1 MNKNTSPQS
10 RSTPRPR
17 SQARGRTVQT
27 ERAPRAPHATATQKP
42 HNSAERVARKAGSKA
57 KARRTPA
64 PLTKAGRIRQLFMSA
79 ALPNIIVV
87 LIIVALAFGALLL
100 FGSPLAWLPTIVA
113 EAWMVFNLAPVSA
126 AGVDLSFLPALPALI
141 LATVVAVR
149 VRAAV
154 KHKVSVK
161 DLAILVAC
169 VVGVPVVLTCIA
181 WVMLWDAGKV
191 FDVSP
196 PNLAAALARVI
207 VVHLA
212 AMAAGMG
219 ARLWRALAKRY
230 GAPPLLVDAALIALR
245 YLAYLAIGAAVVFVL
260 VFIVNFSRQG
270 EMMDEYPSIS
280 GLGIFTLILLSLL
293 YIPNA
298 IVSTGAVLVGSE
310 FSAGEAQVSLFSTH
324 LVPLPPL
331 PITGG
336 IPASSPGWAVVFM
349 VVPLIAA
356 TLSLYKKRPSFQKAL
371 AATVATAVI
380 MFFAC
385 YLVSGTLGYYGHV
398 GPHLWTA
405 AGLAALWIALV
416 GLAVAAAF
424 ALMNWRDARAAEAE
438 AESAEAEGAEEDA
451 DGTEESAEDSAAEDT
466 GDAEQSDADTADA
479 ENAEDVDADDVDT
492 GSGESESD
500 EGESES
506 GDGDAAE
513 SAAEEAEDAAD
524 KDDAAAESTDNAGTA
539 EDEVN
544 DDEVIEGEVVDDG
557 DDGDNGADAED
568 AAGDGGKEGASESSE
583 HEAAEDPEILEG
595 EIVEEDADEHGAG
608 AVEGGEAPQSE
619 AADSTESGK
628 RD

>member
-27 ERAPRAPHATATQKP
+27 GRASRAPHATVTQKP

-113 EAWMVFNLAPVSA
+113 EAWVVFNLAPVSA

-141 LATVVAVR
+141 FATVVAVR

-219 ARLWRALAKRY
+219 TRLWRALAKRY

-245 YLAYLAIGAAVVFVL
+245 YLAYLAIGATVVFVL
-260 VFIVNFSRQG
+260 IFIVNFSRQG
-270 EMMDEYPSIS
+270 EMMDEYPSIT

-356 TLSLYKKRPSFQKAL
+356 TMSLYKKRPSFQKVL

-385 YLVSGTLGYYGHV
+385 YLVSGTLGYYGHT

-405 AGLAALWIALV
+405 AGLAALWIAVV

-438 AESAEAEGAEEDA
+438 AESSAAEVAEVEASEEDSEDA
-451 DGTEESAEDSAAEDT
+451 AESAEDTASEDT
-466 GDAEQSDADTADA
+466 TDAEQSDADKAEADEADA
-479 ENAEDVDADDVDT
+479 DLD
-492 GSGESESD
+492 ESETD
-500 EGESES
+500 EDESES
-506 GDGDAAE
+506 GDGEDSE
-513 SAAEEAEDAAD
+513 SAANDADDAAD
-524 KDDAAAESTDNAGTA
+524 DDDAAVESKGSADST
-539 EDEVN
+539 
-544 DDEVIEGEVVDDG
+544 DEVIEGEVVEDSDDG
-557 DDGDNGADAED
+557 DDAEST
-568 AAGDGGKEGASESSE
+568 AGDGGEEGASESSE
-583 HEAAEDPEILEG
+583 REAAEAPEILEG
-595 EIVEEDADEHGAG
+595 ELVEEDAN
-608 AVEGGEAPQSE
+608 EGEPD
-619 AADSTESGK
+619 AADSTESGR

>member
-169 VVGVPVVLTCIA
+169 VMGVPVVLTCIA

-219 ARLWRALAKRY
+219 TRLWRALAKRY

-245 YLAYLAIGAAVVFVL
+245 YLAYLAIGATVVFVL
-260 VFIVNFSRQG
+260 IFIVNFSRQG
-270 EMMDEYPSIS
+270 EMMDEYPSIT
-280 GLGIFTLILLSLL
+280 GLGVFTLILLSLL

-356 TLSLYKKRPSFQKAL
+356 TLSLYKKRPSFQKVL
-371 AATVATAVI
+371 AATAATAVI

-385 YLVSGTLGYYGHV
+385 YLVSGTLGYYGHT

-405 AGLAALWIALV
+405 AGLAALWIAVV

-438 AESAEAEGAEEDA
+438 AESSAEEVAEAEASEEDSEDA
-451 DGTEESAEDSAAEDT
+451 AESAEDTASEDT
-466 GDAEQSDADTADA
+466 TDAEQSDADKAEADEADGDDADA
-479 ENAEDVDADDVDT
+479 DLDESETDEDEN
-492 GSGESESD
+492 ESES
-500 EGESES
+500 S
-506 GDGDAAE
+506 DGDAAE
-513 SAAEEAEDAAD
+513 SAAEETEDAAD
-524 KDDAAAESTDNAGTA
+524 DDDAAAESTDTA
-539 EDEVN
+539 DTV
-544 DDEVIEGEVVDDG
+544 DEVIEGEVVEDSDDG
-557 DDGDNGADAED
+557 DDAES
-568 AAGDGGKEGASESSE
+568 AAGDGGEEGASESSE
-583 HEAAEDPEILEG
+583 REAAEDPEILEG
-595 EIVEEDADEHGAG
+595 ELVEEDAN
-608 AVEGGEAPQSE
+608 EGEPD

>member
-1 MNKNTSPQS
+1 M
-10 RSTPRPR
+10 
-17 SQARGRTVQT
+17 QT

-87 LIIVALAFGALLL
+87 LIIVALAFGTLLL

-219 ARLWRALAKRY
+219 TRLWRALAKRY

-245 YLAYLAIGAAVVFVL
+245 YLAYLAIGATVVFVL

-280 GLGIFTLILLSLL
+280 GLGVFTLILLSLL

-324 LVPLPPL
+324 LVPVPPL

-356 TLSLYKKRPSFQKAL
+356 TMSLYKKRPSFQKVL

-385 YLVSGTLGYYGHV
+385 YLVSGTLGYYGHT

-405 AGLAALWIALV
+405 AGLAALWIAVV

-424 ALMNWRDARAAEAE
+424 ALMNWRDTRAAEAE
-438 AESAEAEGAEEDA
+438 SSAAEASEEDSEDAAESAEDTASEGTA
-451 DGTEESAEDSAAEDT
+451 
-466 GDAEQSDADTADA
+466 DAEQSDADKAETDEADGDDADA
-479 ENAEDVDADDVDT
+479 DPNEIETDEDEDN
-492 GSGESESD
+492 
-500 EGESES
+500 SES
-506 GDGDAAE
+506 GDGEGSE
-513 SAAEEAEDAAD
+513 SAANDADDAAD
-524 KDDAAAESTDNAGTA
+524 DEDAAAESTATADNA
-539 EDEVN
+539 
-544 DDEVIEGEVVDDG
+544 DEVIEGEVVEDSDDG
-557 DDGDNGADAED
+557 DDAESTAGDGEDEGASASGEREAAAPAED
-568 AAGDGGKEGASESSE
+568 A
-583 HEAAEDPEILEG
+583 DPEILEG
-595 EIVEEDADEHGAG
+595 ELVEESEESDTGA
-608 AVEGGEAPQSE
+608 AEGGEAAQSE
-619 AADSTESGK
+619 AADSTESGR

>member
-79 ALPNIIVV
+79 VLPNIIVV

-219 ARLWRALAKRY
+219 TRLWRALAKRY

-245 YLAYLAIGAAVVFVL
+245 YLAYLAIGATVVFVL
-260 VFIVNFSRQG
+260 IFIVNFSRQG

-280 GLGIFTLILLSLL
+280 GLGVFTLILLSLL

-356 TLSLYKKRPSFQKAL
+356 TMSLYKKRPSFQKVL

-385 YLVSGTLGYYGHV
+385 YLVSGTLGYYGHT

-405 AGLAALWIALV
+405 AGLAALWIAVV

-424 ALMNWRDARAAEAE
+424 ALMNWRDARAVEADSSAAEASE
-438 AESAEAEGAEEDA
+438 EDSEDAAESAEDTA
-451 DGTEESAEDSAAEDT
+451 SEDT
-466 GDAEQSDADTADA
+466 TDAEQSDADKAEADEADGDDADA
-479 ENAEDVDADDVDT
+479 DLD
-492 GSGESESD
+492 ESETD
-500 EGESES
+500 EDESES
-506 GDGDAAE
+506 GDGEDSE
-513 SAAEEAEDAAD
+513 SAANDADDAAD
-524 KDDAAAESTDNAGTA
+524 DDDAAAESTDTA
-539 EDEVN
+539 DTV
-544 DDEVIEGEVVDDG
+544 DEVIEGEVVEDSDDG
-557 DDGDNGADAED
+557 DDAEST
-568 AAGDGGKEGASESSE
+568 AGDGGEEGASESSE
-583 HEAAEDPEILEG
+583 REAAEDPEILEG
-595 EIVEEDADEHGAG
+595 ELVEEDAN
-608 AVEGGEAPQSE
+608 EGKPD

>member
-169 VVGVPVVLTCIA
+169 VMGVPVVLTCIA

-219 ARLWRALAKRY
+219 TRLWRALAKRY

-245 YLAYLAIGAAVVFVL
+245 YLAYLAIGATVVFVL
-260 VFIVNFSRQG
+260 IFIVNFSRQG
-270 EMMDEYPSIS
+270 EMMDEYPSIT

-356 TLSLYKKRPSFQKAL
+356 TMSLYKKRPSFQKVL

-385 YLVSGTLGYYGHV
+385 YLVSGTLGYYGHT

-405 AGLAALWIALV
+405 AGLAALWIAVV

-438 AESAEAEGAEEDA
+438 AESSAEEVAEAEASEEDSEDA
-451 DGTEESAEDSAAEDT
+451 AESAEDTASEDT
-466 GDAEQSDADTADA
+466 TDAEQSDADKAEADEADGDDADA
-479 ENAEDVDADDVDT
+479 DLD
-492 GSGESESD
+492 ESETD
-500 EGESES
+500 EDESES
-506 GDGDAAE
+506 GDGEDSE
-513 SAAEEAEDAAD
+513 SAANDADDAAD
-524 KDDAAAESTDNAGTA
+524 DDDAAAESTDTA
-539 EDEVN
+539 DTV
-544 DDEVIEGEVVDDG
+544 DEVIEGEVVEDSDDG
-557 DDGDNGADAED
+557 DDAES
-568 AAGDGGKEGASESSE
+568 AAGDGGEEGASENSE
-583 HEAAEDPEILEG
+583 REAAEAPEILEG
-595 EIVEEDADEHGAG
+595 ELVEEDAN
-608 AVEGGEAPQSE
+608 EGKPD

>member
-169 VVGVPVVLTCIA
+169 VMGVPVVLTCIA

-219 ARLWRALAKRY
+219 TRLWRALAKRY

-245 YLAYLAIGAAVVFVL
+245 YLAYLAIGATVVFVL
-260 VFIVNFSRQG
+260 IFIVNFSRQG
-270 EMMDEYPSIS
+270 EMMDEYPSIT
-280 GLGIFTLILLSLL
+280 GLGVFTLILLSLL

-356 TLSLYKKRPSFQKAL
+356 TMSLYKKRPSFQKVL

-385 YLVSGTLGYYGHV
+385 YLVSGTLGYYGHT

-405 AGLAALWIALV
+405 AGLAALWIAVV

-438 AESAEAEGAEEDA
+438 AESSAEEVAEAEASEEDSEDA
-451 DGTEESAEDSAAEDT
+451 AESAEDTASEDT
-466 GDAEQSDADTADA
+466 TDAEQSDADKAEADEADGDDADA
-479 ENAEDVDADDVDT
+479 DLD
-492 GSGESESD
+492 ESETD
-500 EGESES
+500 EDESES
-506 GDGDAAE
+506 GDGEDSE
-513 SAAEEAEDAAD
+513 SAANDADDAAD
-524 KDDAAAESTDNAGTA
+524 DDDAAAESKGSADST
-539 EDEVN
+539 
-544 DDEVIEGEVVDDG
+544 DEVIEGEVVEDTDD
-557 DDGDNGADAED
+557 DDAEST
-568 AAGDGGKEGASESSE
+568 AGDGGEEGASESSE
-583 HEAAEDPEILEG
+583 REAAEDPEILEG
-595 EIVEEDADEHGAG
+595 ELVEEDAN
-608 AVEGGEAPQSE
+608 EGEPD

>member
-219 ARLWRALAKRY
+219 TRLWRALAKRY

-245 YLAYLAIGAAVVFVL
+245 YLAYLAIGATVVFVL
-260 VFIVNFSRQG
+260 IFIVNFSRQG
-270 EMMDEYPSIS
+270 EMMAEYPSIT
-280 GLGIFTLILLSLL
+280 GLGVFTLILLSLL

-356 TLSLYKKRPSFQKAL
+356 TMSLYKKRPSFQKVL

-385 YLVSGTLGYYGHV
+385 YLVSGTLGYYGHT

-405 AGLAALWIALV
+405 AGLAALWIAVV

-438 AESAEAEGAEEDA
+438 AESSAAEVAEVEASEEDSEDA
-451 DGTEESAEDSAAEDT
+451 AESAEDTASEDT
-466 GDAEQSDADTADA
+466 TDAEQSDADKAEADEADGDDADA
-479 ENAEDVDADDVDT
+479 DLDESETDEDEN
-492 GSGESESD
+492 ESES
-500 EGESES
+500 S
-506 GDGDAAE
+506 DGDAAE
-513 SAAEEAEDAAD
+513 SAAEETEDAAD
-524 KDDAAAESTDNAGTA
+524 DDDAAAESTDTA
-539 EDEVN
+539 DTV
-544 DDEVIEGEVVDDG
+544 DEVIEGEVVEDSDDG
-557 DDGDNGADAED
+557 DDAEST
-568 AAGDGGKEGASESSE
+568 AGDGGEEGASESSE
-583 HEAAEDPEILEG
+583 REAAEAPEILEG
-595 EIVEEDADEHGAG
+595 ELVEEDAN
-608 AVEGGEAPQSE
+608 EGKPD

>member
-219 ARLWRALAKRY
+219 TRLWRALAKRY

-245 YLAYLAIGAAVVFVL
+245 YLAYLAIGATVVFVL
-260 VFIVNFSRQG
+260 IFIVNFSRQG
-270 EMMDEYPSIS
+270 EMMDEYPSIT
-280 GLGIFTLILLSLL
+280 GLGVFTLILLSLL

-356 TLSLYKKRPSFQKAL
+356 TMSLYKKRPSFQKVL

-385 YLVSGTLGYYGHV
+385 YLVSGTLGYYGHT

-405 AGLAALWIALV
+405 AGLAALWIAVV

-424 ALMNWRDARAAEAE
+424 ALMNWRDARAVEADSSAAEASE
-438 AESAEAEGAEEDA
+438 EDSEDAAESAEDTA
-451 DGTEESAEDSAAEDT
+451 SEDT
-466 GDAEQSDADTADA
+466 TDAEQSDADNAEADEADEADGDDADA
-479 ENAEDVDADDVDT
+479 DLDESETDEDEN
-492 GSGESESD
+492 ESES
-500 EGESES
+500 S
-506 GDGDAAE
+506 DGDAAE
-513 SAAEEAEDAAD
+513 SAAEETEDAAD
-524 KDDAAAESTDNAGTA
+524 DDDAAAESTDTA
-539 EDEVN
+539 DTV
-544 DDEVIEGEVVDDG
+544 DEVIEGEVVEDSDD
-557 DDGDNGADAED
+557 DDAEST
-568 AAGDGGKEGASESSE
+568 AGDGGEEGASESSE
-583 HEAAEDPEILEG
+583 REAAEDPEILEG
-595 EIVEEDADEHGAG
+595 ELVEEDADEGN
-608 AVEGGEAPQSE
+608 PD
-619 AADSTESGK
+619 AADSTESGR

>member
-169 VVGVPVVLTCIA
+169 VMGVPVVLTCIA

-219 ARLWRALAKRY
+219 TRLWRALAKRY

-245 YLAYLAIGAAVVFVL
+245 YLAYLAIGATVVFVL
-260 VFIVNFSRQG
+260 IFIVNFSRQG
-270 EMMDEYPSIS
+270 EMMDEYPSIT

-356 TLSLYKKRPSFQKAL
+356 TMSLYKKRPSFQKVL

-385 YLVSGTLGYYGHV
+385 YLVSGTLGYYGHT

-405 AGLAALWIALV
+405 AGLAALWIAVV

-438 AESAEAEGAEEDA
+438 AESSAAEVAEVEASEEDSEDA
-451 DGTEESAEDSAAEDT
+451 AESAEDTASEDT
-466 GDAEQSDADTADA
+466 TDAEQSDADKAEADEADA
-479 ENAEDVDADDVDT
+479 DLD
-492 GSGESESD
+492 ESETD
-500 EGESES
+500 EDESES
-506 GDGDAAE
+506 GDGEDSE
-513 SAAEEAEDAAD
+513 SAANDADDAAD
-524 KDDAAAESTDNAGTA
+524 DDDAAVESKGSADST
-539 EDEVN
+539 
-544 DDEVIEGEVVDDG
+544 DEVIEGEVVEDSDDG
-557 DDGDNGADAED
+557 DDAEST
-568 AAGDGGKEGASESSE
+568 AGDGGEERASESSE
-583 HEAAEDPEILEG
+583 REAAEAPEILEG
-595 EIVEEDADEHGAG
+595 ELVEEDAN
-608 AVEGGEAPQSE
+608 EGKPD

>member
-1 MNKNTSPQS
+1 M
-10 RSTPRPR
+10 
-17 SQARGRTVQT
+17 QT

-219 ARLWRALAKRY
+219 TRLWRALAKRY

-245 YLAYLAIGAAVVFVL
+245 YLAYLAIGATVVFVL
-260 VFIVNFSRQG
+260 IFIVNFSRQG

-280 GLGIFTLILLSLL
+280 GLGVFTLILLSLL

-356 TLSLYKKRPSFQKAL
+356 TMSLYKKRPSFQKVL

-385 YLVSGTLGYYGHV
+385 YLVSGTLGYYGHT

-405 AGLAALWIALV
+405 AGLAALWIAVV

-438 AESAEAEGAEEDA
+438 AESSAAEVAEVEASEEDSEDA
-451 DGTEESAEDSAAEDT
+451 AESAEDTASEDT
-466 GDAEQSDADTADA
+466 TDAEQSDADKAEADEADA
-479 ENAEDVDADDVDT
+479 DLD
-492 GSGESESD
+492 ESETD
-500 EGESES
+500 EDESES
-506 GDGDAAE
+506 GDGEDSE
-513 SAAEEAEDAAD
+513 SAANDADDAAD
-524 KDDAAAESTDNAGTA
+524 DDDAAVESKGSADST
-539 EDEVN
+539 
-544 DDEVIEGEVVDDG
+544 DEVIEGEVVEDSDDG
-557 DDGDNGADAED
+557 DDAEST
-568 AAGDGGKEGASESSE
+568 AGDGGEEGASESSE
-583 HEAAEDPEILEG
+583 REAAEAPEILEG
-595 EIVEEDADEHGAG
+595 ELVEEDAN
-608 AVEGGEAPQSE
+608 EGKPD

>member
-87 LIIVALAFGALLL
+87 LIILAVAFGALLL

-126 AGVDLSFLPALPALI
+126 AAVDLSFLPALPALI

-219 ARLWRALAKRY
+219 TRLWRALAKRY

-245 YLAYLAIGAAVVFVL
+245 YLAYLAIGATVVFVL
-260 VFIVNFSRQG
+260 IFIVNFSRQG

-280 GLGIFTLILLSLL
+280 GLGVFTLILLSLL

-310 FSAGEAQVSLFSTH
+310 FSADEAQVSLFSTH

-356 TLSLYKKRPSFQKAL
+356 TMSLYKKRPSFQKVL

-385 YLVSGTLGYYGHV
+385 YLVSGTLGYYGHT

-405 AGLAALWIALV
+405 AGLAALWIAVV

-424 ALMNWRDARAAEAE
+424 ALMNWRDARAVEADSSAAEASE
-438 AESAEAEGAEEDA
+438 EDSEAAAESAEDTA
-451 DGTEESAEDSAAEDT
+451 SEDT
-466 GDAEQSDADTADA
+466 TDAEQSDADKAEADEADGDDADA
-479 ENAEDVDADDVDT
+479 DLD
-492 GSGESESD
+492 ESETD
-500 EGESES
+500 EDENESES
-506 GDGDAAE
+506 GDGEDSE
-513 SAAEEAEDAAD
+513 SAANDA
-524 KDDAAAESTDNAGTA
+524 DDAAVESKGSADST
-539 EDEVN
+539 
-544 DDEVIEGEVVDDG
+544 DEVIEGEVVEDSDDG
-557 DDGDNGADAED
+557 DDAEST
-568 AAGDGGKEGASESSE
+568 AGDGGEEGASESSE
-583 HEAAEDPEILEG
+583 REAAEAPEILEG
-595 EIVEEDADEHGAG
+595 ELVEEDAN
-608 AVEGGEAPQSE
+608 EGKPD

>member
-219 ARLWRALAKRY
+219 TRLWRALAKRY

-245 YLAYLAIGAAVVFVL
+245 YLAYLAIGATVVFVL
-260 VFIVNFSRQG
+260 IFIVNFSRQG
-270 EMMDEYPSIS
+270 EMMDEYPSIT
-280 GLGIFTLILLSLL
+280 GLGVFTLILLSLL

-356 TLSLYKKRPSFQKAL
+356 TMSLYKKRPSFQKVL

-385 YLVSGTLGYYGHV
+385 YLVSGTLGYYGHT

-405 AGLAALWIALV
+405 AGLAALWIAVV

-438 AESAEAEGAEEDA
+438 AESSAAEVAEVEASEEDSEDA
-451 DGTEESAEDSAAEDT
+451 AESAEDTASEDT
-466 GDAEQSDADTADA
+466 TDAEQSDADKAEADEADGDDADA
-479 ENAEDVDADDVDT
+479 DLDESETDEDEN
-492 GSGESESD
+492 ESES
-500 EGESES
+500 S
-506 GDGDAAE
+506 DGDAAE
-513 SAAEEAEDAAD
+513 SAAEETEDAAD
-524 KDDAAAESTDNAGTA
+524 DDDAAAESTDTA
-539 EDEVN
+539 DTV
-544 DDEVIEGEVVDDG
+544 DEVIEGEVVEDSDDG
-557 DDGDNGADAED
+557 DDAEST
-568 AAGDGGKEGASESSE
+568 AGDGGEEGASESSE
-583 HEAAEDPEILEG
+583 REAAEAPEILEG
-595 EIVEEDADEHGAG
+595 ELVEEDAN
-608 AVEGGEAPQSE
+608 EGKPD

>member
-27 ERAPRAPHATATQKP
+27 ERASRAPHATATQKP

-87 LIIVALAFGALLL
+87 LIIVALGFGALLL

-219 ARLWRALAKRY
+219 TRLWRALAKRY

-245 YLAYLAIGAAVVFVL
+245 YLAYLAIGATVVFVL
-260 VFIVNFSRQG
+260 IFIVNFSRQG
-270 EMMDEYPSIS
+270 EMMDEYPSIT
-280 GLGIFTLILLSLL
+280 GLGVFTLILLSLL

-356 TLSLYKKRPSFQKAL
+356 TMSLYKKRPSFQKVL
-371 AATVATAVI
+371 AATVSTAVI

-385 YLVSGTLGYYGHV
+385 YLVSGTLGYYGHT

-405 AGLAALWIALV
+405 AGLAALWIAVV

-438 AESAEAEGAEEDA
+438 AESSAAEAAEAESVKEDSEA
-451 DGTEESAEDSAAEDT
+451 AAESAEDTASEDT
-466 GDAEQSDADTADA
+466 ANAEQSAADTDDAETAEADDADADL
-479 ENAEDVDADDVDT
+479 D
-492 GSGESESD
+492 ESETD
-500 EGESES
+500 EDESES
-506 GDGDAAE
+506 GDGEDSKSAVNDAD
-513 SAAEEAEDAAD
+513 DAAD
-524 KDDAAAESTDNAGTA
+524 DDDAAAESKGSADSA
-539 EDEVN
+539 
-544 DDEVIEGEVVDDG
+544 DEVIEGEVVEDTDD
-557 DDGDNGADAED
+557 DDAEST
-568 AAGDGGKEGASESSE
+568 AGDGGEEGASESSE

-595 EIVEEDADEHGAG
+595 ELVEEDAN
-608 AVEGGEAPQSE
+608 EGEPD

>member
-1 MNKNTSPQS
+1 M
-10 RSTPRPR
+10 
-17 SQARGRTVQT
+17 QT

-169 VVGVPVVLTCIA
+169 VMGVPVVLTCIA

-219 ARLWRALAKRY
+219 TRLWRALAKRY

-245 YLAYLAIGAAVVFVL
+245 YLAYLAIGATVVFVL
-260 VFIVNFSRQG
+260 IFIVNFSRQG
-270 EMMDEYPSIS
+270 EMMDEYPSIT
-280 GLGIFTLILLSLL
+280 GLGVFTLILLSLL

-356 TLSLYKKRPSFQKAL
+356 TMSLYKKRPSFQKVL

-385 YLVSGTLGYYGHV
+385 YLVSGTLGYYGYT

-405 AGLAALWIALV
+405 AGLAALWIAVV

-438 AESAEAEGAEEDA
+438 AESSAEEVAEAEASEEDSEDA
-451 DGTEESAEDSAAEDT
+451 AESAEDTASEDT
-466 GDAEQSDADTADA
+466 TDAEQSDADKAEADEADGDDADA
-479 ENAEDVDADDVDT
+479 DLD
-492 GSGESESD
+492 ESETD
-500 EGESES
+500 EDESES
-506 GDGDAAE
+506 GDGEDSE
-513 SAAEEAEDAAD
+513 SAANDADDAAD
-524 KDDAAAESTDNAGTA
+524 DDDAAAESKGSADST
-539 EDEVN
+539 
-544 DDEVIEGEVVDDG
+544 DEVIEGEVVEDTDD
-557 DDGDNGADAED
+557 DDAEST
-568 AAGDGGKEGASESSE
+568 AGDGGEEGASESSE
-583 HEAAEDPEILEG
+583 REAAEDPEILEG
-595 EIVEEDADEHGAG
+595 ELVEEDAN
-608 AVEGGEAPQSE
+608 EGEPD

>member
-1 MNKNTSPQS
+1 M
-10 RSTPRPR
+10 
-17 SQARGRTVQT
+17 QT

-169 VVGVPVVLTCIA
+169 VMGVPVVLTCIA

-219 ARLWRALAKRY
+219 TRLWRALAKRY

-245 YLAYLAIGAAVVFVL
+245 YLAYLAIGATVVFVL
-260 VFIVNFSRQG
+260 IFIVNFSRQG

-280 GLGIFTLILLSLL
+280 GLGVFTLILLSLL

-356 TLSLYKKRPSFQKAL
+356 TMSLYKKRPSFQKVL

-385 YLVSGTLGYYGHV
+385 YLVSGTLGYYGHT

-405 AGLAALWIALV
+405 AGLAALWIAVV

-424 ALMNWRDARAAEAE
+424 ALMNWRDARAVEADSSAAEASE
-438 AESAEAEGAEEDA
+438 EDSEDAAESAEDTA
-451 DGTEESAEDSAAEDT
+451 SEDT
-466 GDAEQSDADTADA
+466 TDAEQSDADKAEADEADGDDADA
-479 ENAEDVDADDVDT
+479 DLD
-492 GSGESESD
+492 ESETD
-500 EGESES
+500 EDESES
-506 GDGDAAE
+506 GDGEDSE
-513 SAAEEAEDAAD
+513 SAANDADDAAD
-524 KDDAAAESTDNAGTA
+524 DDDAAAESKGSADST
-539 EDEVN
+539 
-544 DDEVIEGEVVDDG
+544 DEVIEGEVVEDTDD
-557 DDGDNGADAED
+557 DDAEST
-568 AAGDGGKEGASESSE
+568 AGDGGEEGASESSE
-583 HEAAEDPEILEG
+583 REAAEDPEILEG
-595 EIVEEDADEHGAG
+595 ELVEEDAN
-608 AVEGGEAPQSE
+608 EGEPD

>member
-169 VVGVPVVLTCIA
+169 VMGVPVVLTCIA

-219 ARLWRALAKRY
+219 TRLWRALAKRY

-245 YLAYLAIGAAVVFVL
+245 YLAYLAIGATVVFVL
-260 VFIVNFSRQG
+260 IFIVNFSRQG
-270 EMMDEYPSIS
+270 EMMDEYPSIT

-356 TLSLYKKRPSFQKAL
+356 TMSLYKKRPSFQKVL

-385 YLVSGTLGYYGHV
+385 YLVSGTLGYYGHT

-405 AGLAALWIALV
+405 AGLAALWIAVV

-438 AESAEAEGAEEDA
+438 AESSAAEVAEVEASEEDSEDA
-451 DGTEESAEDSAAEDT
+451 AESAEDTASEDT
-466 GDAEQSDADTADA
+466 TDAEQSDADKAEADEADA
-479 ENAEDVDADDVDT
+479 DLD
-492 GSGESESD
+492 ESETD
-500 EGESES
+500 EDESES
-506 GDGDAAE
+506 GDGEDSE
-513 SAAEEAEDAAD
+513 SAANDADDAAD
-524 KDDAAAESTDNAGTA
+524 DDDAAVESKGSADST
-539 EDEVN
+539 
-544 DDEVIEGEVVDDG
+544 DEVIEGEVVEDTDD
-557 DDGDNGADAED
+557 DDAEST
-568 AAGDGGKEGASESSE
+568 AGDGGEEGASENSE
-583 HEAAEDPEILEG
+583 REAAEDPEILEG
-595 EIVEEDADEHGAG
+595 ELVEEDADEGN
-608 AVEGGEAPQSE
+608 PD
-619 AADSTESGK
+619 AADSTESGR

>member
-57 KARRTPA
+57 KVRRTPA

-79 ALPNIIVV
+79 VLPNIIVV

-219 ARLWRALAKRY
+219 TRLWRALAKRY

-245 YLAYLAIGAAVVFVL
+245 YLAYLAIGATVVFVL
-260 VFIVNFSRQG
+260 IFIVNFSRQG

-280 GLGIFTLILLSLL
+280 GLGVFTLILLSLL

-356 TLSLYKKRPSFQKAL
+356 TMSLYKKRPSFQKVL

-385 YLVSGTLGYYGHV
+385 YLVSGTLGYYGHT

-405 AGLAALWIALV
+405 AGLAALWIAVV

-438 AESAEAEGAEEDA
+438 AESSAEEVAEAEASEEDSEDA
-451 DGTEESAEDSAAEDT
+451 AESAEDTASEDT
-466 GDAEQSDADTADA
+466 TDAEQSDADKAEADEADGDDADA
-479 ENAEDVDADDVDT
+479 DLDESETDEDEN
-492 GSGESESD
+492 ESES
-500 EGESES
+500 S
-506 GDGDAAE
+506 DGDAAE
-513 SAAEEAEDAAD
+513 SAAEETEDAAD
-524 KDDAAAESTDNAGTA
+524 DDDAAAESTDTA
-539 EDEVN
+539 DTV
-544 DDEVIEGEVVDDG
+544 DEVIEGEVVEDSDDG
-557 DDGDNGADAED
+557 DDAEST
-568 AAGDGGKEGASESSE
+568 AGDGGEEGASESSE
-583 HEAAEDPEILEG
+583 REAAEAPEILEG
-595 EIVEEDADEHGAG
+595 ELVEEDADEGN
-608 AVEGGEAPQSE
+608 PD
-619 AADSTESGK
+619 AADSTESGR

>member
-79 ALPNIIVV
+79 VLPNIIVV

-219 ARLWRALAKRY
+219 TRLWRALAKRY

-245 YLAYLAIGAAVVFVL
+245 YLAYLAIGATVVFVL
-260 VFIVNFSRQG
+260 IFIVNFSRQG

-280 GLGIFTLILLSLL
+280 GLGVFTLILLSLL

-356 TLSLYKKRPSFQKAL
+356 TMSLYKKRPSFQKVL

-385 YLVSGTLGYYGHV
+385 YLVSGTLGYYGHT

-405 AGLAALWIALV
+405 AGLAALWIAVV

-438 AESAEAEGAEEDA
+438 AESSAEEVAEAEASEEDSEDA
-451 DGTEESAEDSAAEDT
+451 AESAEDTASEDT
-466 GDAEQSDADTADA
+466 TDAEQSDADKAEADEADGDDADA
-479 ENAEDVDADDVDT
+479 DLDESETDEDEN
-492 GSGESESD
+492 ESES
-500 EGESES
+500 S
-506 GDGDAAE
+506 DGDAAE
-513 SAAEEAEDAAD
+513 CAAEETEDAAD
-524 KDDAAAESTDNAGTA
+524 DDDAAAESTDTA
-539 EDEVN
+539 DTV
-544 DDEVIEGEVVDDG
+544 DEVIEGEVVEDSDDG
-557 DDGDNGADAED
+557 DDAEST
-568 AAGDGGKEGASESSE
+568 AGDGGEEGASESSE
-583 HEAAEDPEILEG
+583 REAAEAPEILEG
-595 EIVEEDADEHGAG
+595 ELVEEDADEGN
-608 AVEGGEAPQSE
+608 PD
-619 AADSTESGK
+619 AADSTESGR